1 MRNLDYL
8 LKNKKIDYNKL
19 IEYGFIKKDNA
30 YCYQKEICNKEFLV
44 DVFVNENKQISRLIE
59 LENNEDY
66 VLVDTNSKG
75 NYVGKIREEYENILN
90 DIANNCFIKEVFKNK
105 QTNEIINYIKDKYGD
120 ELEFLWEKFDNNAI
134 VRRIDNKKW
143 YGLFGIIS
151 LDKLGIDSHKEVEIL
166 NVRCDNIE
174 NVVDNKTIFL
184 GYHMNK
190 KHWIT
195 IILNNNMSTK
205 NIINLLDKSYNL
217 ANRRN

>member
-90 DIANNCFIKEVFKNK
+90 NIASNCFIKEVFKNK
-105 QTNEIINYIKDKYGD
+105 QTNEIINYIKDKYNN

-134 VRRIDNKKW
+134 VRRKDNKKW

-166 NVRCDNIE
+166 NVRCDNVE

-205 NIINLLDKSYNL
+205 NIINLLDKSYDL
-217 ANRRN
+217 ANKNK

>member
-90 DIANNCFIKEVFKNK
+90 NIANNCFIKEVFKNK

>member
-1 MRNLDYL
+1 MF
-8 LKNKKIDYNKL
+8 
-19 IEYGFIKKDNA
+19 FIKK
-30 YCYQKEICNKEFLV
+30 
-44 DVFVNENKQISRLIE
+44 
-59 LENNEDY
+59 
-66 VLVDTNSKG
+66 
-75 NYVGKIREEYENILN
+75 
-90 DIANNCFIKEVFKNK
+90 VFKNK
-105 QTNEIINYIKDKYGD
+105 QTKEIINYIKDKYNN

-205 NIINLLDKSYNL
+205 DIINLLDKSYDL
-217 ANRRN
+217 ANRRK

>member
-1 MRNLDYL
+1 MF
-8 LKNKKIDYNKL
+8 
-19 IEYGFIKKDNA
+19 FIKK
-30 YCYQKEICNKEFLV
+30 
-44 DVFVNENKQISRLIE
+44 
-59 LENNEDY
+59 
-66 VLVDTNSKG
+66 
-75 NYVGKIREEYENILN
+75 
-90 DIANNCFIKEVFKNK
+90 VFKNK
-105 QTNEIINYIKDKYGD
+105 QTKEIINYIKDKYNN

-195 IILNNNMSTK
+195 IILNNNMNTK
-205 NIINLLDKSYNL
+205 DIINLLDKSYNL
-217 ANRRN
+217 ANRRK

>member
-19 IEYGFIKKDNA
+19 IEYGFIKKDNN

-75 NYVGKIREEYENILN
+75 NYVGNIRNEYENILN
-90 DIANNCFIKEVFKNK
+90 DIASNCFIKEVFKNK
-105 QTNEIINYIKDKYGD
+105 QTKEIINYIKDKYNN

-151 LDKLGIDSHKEVEIL
+151 LDKLGINLSKEVEIL

>member
-44 DVFVNENKQISRLIE
+44 DVFVNENKQISRLVE

-105 QTNEIINYIKDKYGD
+105 QTKEIINYIKDKYNN

-205 NIINLLDKSYNL
+205 DIINLLDKSYNL
-217 ANRRN
+217 ANRRK